1 MGCGRVGSSLATE
14 LELLGHTVSIIDQ
27 SREAFRRLGPDFK
40 GRTISGIG
48 FDRDT
53 LLEAGIE
60 TADAFA
66 AVSNGDN
73 SNILAARVARE
84 TYGVANVVA
93 RIYDPGRAEIYQRLG
108 IPTVAT
114 VLWATDQIMRRLVPE
129 GALMR
134 IAIAGAGN
142 VGRAIA
148 RELLD
153 NGHEVLL
160 IDRDPKALKL
170 DSVPDAQWLMADAC
184 EISSLD
190 KAALSTAQ
198 VLVAATGDD
207 KVNLVASLLAKTEYG
222 VPRVVA
228 RINHPKNEWM
238 FDSSWGVDVAVSTPR
253 IISALVEEAVSVGDV
268 VRLFSFRQGEANL
281 VELTLPDDSSCIGK
295 TVEEIE
301 LPDNAS
307 LAAIVRDGRVI
318 SPTAADVFSAGDELL
333 FVASATAEDLIK
345 GCFIKS

>member
-129 GALMR
+129 GSR
-134 IAIAGAGN
+134 S
-142 VGRAIA
+142 
-148 RELLD
+148 ELRDATGTIDLA
-153 NGHEVLL
+153 EVH
-160 IDRDPKALKL
+160 PH
-170 DSVPDAQWLMADAC
+170 SQWLGIP
-184 EISSLD
+184 ISD
-190 KAALSTAQ
+190 IEGATTARVAFLTRLAEGLVPTEHT
-198 VLVAATGDD
+198 VLQEGDLLHMIIETSRVSD
-207 KVNLVASLLAKTEYG
+207 VEVILAK
-222 VPRVVA
+222 P
-228 RINHPKNEWM
+228 P
-238 FDSSWGVDVAVSTPR
+238 
-253 IISALVEEAVSVGDV
+253 EERS
-268 VRLFSFRQGEANL
+268 
-281 VELTLPDDSSCIGK
+281 
-295 TVEEIE
+295 
-301 LPDNAS
+301 
-307 LAAIVRDGRVI
+307 
-318 SPTAADVFSAGDELL
+318 
-333 FVASATAEDLIK
+333 
-345 GCFIKS
+345 